1 MQTKCQL
8 VGIRTERTQRS
19 PGKHTL
25 LVVIRAQRDARRKCS
40 FSLNL
45 LQNKNQ
51 QSGRWRRRVLKMAH
65 STPVW

>member
-8 VGIRTERTQRS
+8 VGIRTERTERN

-25 LVVIRAQRDARRKCS
+25 LVVIRVQRVLRRKCS
-40 FSLNL
+40 FYLNL
-45 LQNKNQ
+45 LQNRIHKAAD
-51 QSGRWRRRVLKMAH
+51 GADTLKMAH

>member
-1 MQTKCQL
+1 MQTKRQL
-8 VGIRTERTQRS
+8 VGIRAERTERN

-25 LVVIRAQRDARRKCS
+25 LVVIRVQRVVRRKCS

-51 QSGRWRRRVLKMAH
+51 QSGRWRRHILKMAH